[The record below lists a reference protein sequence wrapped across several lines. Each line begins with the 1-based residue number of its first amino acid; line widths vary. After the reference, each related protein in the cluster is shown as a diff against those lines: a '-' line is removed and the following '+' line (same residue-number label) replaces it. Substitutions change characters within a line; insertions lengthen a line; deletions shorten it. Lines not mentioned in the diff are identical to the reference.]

1 MKSVESNQLKVRF
14 VRQKV
19 DVSSMNLMPSLRDS
33 SRDLHSIPLLPL
45 ISSVRLAPID
55 GIVDRLLCEMSNDL
69 RFRSSFNAL
78 GSISLMLLLEMLKH
92 TGDENRVNEVL
103 IFWIE
108 PSVNETDSR
117 VLMYRL
123 DTFST
128 SSRTVT
134 FRMWMYRQEVPP
146 ASDPPPLDAQAMA
159 LLISVTLQ
167 QYMAPGMTGSGL
179 HSHSLVRLWHSSGAA
194 L

>member
-1 MKSVESNQLKVRF
+1 MVKDEPRA
-14 VRQKV
+14 
-19 DVSSMNLMPSLRDS
+19 PSEYHKYTYECLNE
-33 SRDLHSIPLLPL
+33 PYL

-69 RFRSSFNAL
+69 RLRSSFNAL

-146 ASDPPPLDAQAMA
+146 VSDPPPLDAQAMA

-167 QYMAPGMTGSGL
+167 QYMAPGMIGSGL
-179 HSHSLVRLWHSSGAA
+179 HSQSLVRLWQSSGAA